1 MYLRL
6 CTRDPHQ
13 LFLRLESQVRE
24 FVIEMKVKLLKQLNS
39 GYKSPPEAKSFI
51 QLLLDEYEHLCVVS
65 RKMGKILEK
74 LVSILVGYFQENIFT
89 QLGVNCEIQYCY
101 MYFIVKVGSVLS
113 LLENR
118 ASVQI

>member
-1 MYLRL
+1 MKKGNCVGKCITEKTPKNEMLLFYLRL

-74 LVSILVGYFQENIFT
+74 LVSILVGYFREEHAHLT
-89 QLGVNCEIQYCY
+89 QCKL
-101 MYFIVKVGSVLS
+101 
-113 LLENR
+113 
-118 ASVQI
+118 